1 MATILESVGDYLQ
14 NTASAFGAH
23 ASQGTLGTNL
33 FLGTLPDSPDA
44 CVAVYENAGSSPVFT
59 MGSGGI
65 RVDYPMLQI
74 ITRATREDYPT
85 ARDKAEEIRVLLA
98 SVLEQTVSGV
108 HIMRIEPMGS
118 VNQLGVD
125 PKYRPLISVNFR
137 CLVRM

>member
-1 MATILESVGDYLQ
+1 MATILESIGDYLQ
-14 NTASAFGAH
+14 NTSSAFGAH

-44 CVAVYENAGSSPVFT
+44 CVAVYENAGSSPTFT

-65 RVDYPMLQI
+65 RIDYPMLQVI
-74 ITRATREDYPT
+74 SRGAREDYPT
-85 ARDKAEEIRVLLA
+85 ARDKAETIRILLA
-98 SVLEQTVSGV
+98 SVLEQTVSGI

>member
-1 MATILESVGDYLQ
+1 MATILESIGDYLQ
-14 NTASAFGAH
+14 NTSSAFGAH

-74 ITRATREDYPT
+74 ITRAAREDYPA
-85 ARDKAEEIRVLLA
+85 ARDKAEDIRILLA
-98 SVLEQTVSGV
+98 SVLEQTISGV

>member
-14 NTASAFGAH
+14 NTSSAFGAH
-23 ASQGTLGTNL
+23 ATQGTLGTNI
-33 FLGTLPDSPDA
+33 FLGTLPETPDA
-44 CVAVYENAGSSPVFT
+44 CVAIYENAGSSPTFT

-65 RVDYPMLQI
+65 RIDYPMLQI
-74 ITRATREDYPT
+74 IARASREDYPT
-85 ARDKAEEIRVLLA
+85 ARDKADTIRILLA

-118 VNQLGVD
+118 VNLLGVD
-125 PKYRPLISVNFR
+125 PKYRPLVSVNFR

>member
-14 NTASAFGAH
+14 NTSSAFGAH
-23 ASQGTLGTNL
+23 ASQGTLGTDI
-33 FLGTLPDSPDA
+33 FLATLPDSPDA
-44 CVAVYENAGSSPVFT
+44 CVAVYENAGSSPAFS
-59 MGSGGI
+59 MGTSGI
-65 RVDYPMLQI
+65 QIDYPMLQI
-74 ITRATREDYPT
+74 ICRGAREDYPT
-85 ARDKAEEIRVLLA
+85 ARDKAETIRVLLA
-98 SVLEQTVSGV
+98 SVLEKTVSGI

>member
-44 CVAVYENAGSSPVFT
+44 CVAVYENAGSSPAFT

-65 RVDYPMLQI
+65 QVDYPMLQI

-85 ARDKAEEIRVLLA
+85 ARDKAETIRTLLA

>member
-14 NTASAFGAH
+14 NTSSAFGAH
-23 ASQGTLGTNL
+23 TTQGTLGTNI
-33 FLGTLPDSPDA
+33 FLGTLPETPDA
-44 CVAVYENAGSSPVFT
+44 CVAIYENAGSSPTFT

-65 RVDYPMLQI
+65 RIDYPMLQI
-74 ITRATREDYPT
+74 IARASREDYPT
-85 ARDKAEEIRVLLA
+85 ARDKADTIRILLA

-118 VNQLGVD
+118 VNLLGVD
-125 PKYRPLISVNFR
+125 PKYRPLVSVNFR

>member
-44 CVAVYENAGSSPVFT
+44 CVAVYENAGSSPSFT

-74 ITRATREDYPT
+74 ISRAAREDYPG
-85 ARDKAEEIRVLLA
+85 ARDKAETIRILLA
-98 SVLEQTVSGV
+98 SVLEQSVSGI

-118 VNQLGVD
+118 VNLLGVD